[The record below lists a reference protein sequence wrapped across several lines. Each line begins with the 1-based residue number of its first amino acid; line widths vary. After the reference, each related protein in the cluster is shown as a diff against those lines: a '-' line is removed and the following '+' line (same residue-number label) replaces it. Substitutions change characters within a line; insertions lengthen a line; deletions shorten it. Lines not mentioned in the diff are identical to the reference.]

1 FLRPDPPAH
10 LCTPEQKLERFL
22 ECGMEYAFLADFPTV
37 RSYSPEEFA
46 NSILQAQC
54 HCVAAVCGFNY
65 RFGRNGAGTPE
76 MLGSILQIPVTVC
89 PEIRVL
95 DETVSS
101 TRIRRLLNEGDPVQA
116 TQLLTRPY
124 SLTAPVLHG
133 KALGRT
139 WGFPTVNQNFP
150 ADILI
155 PRRGVYISSCTVD
168 GVSYGGISNVGS
180 RPTVDRE
187 AGINCETHLLDFS
200 GDLYGREITVSF
212 LQFLR
217 PERQFES
224 EQALR
229 EQIGQD
235 LAQARDYFQN
245 RASSRLS

>member
-1 FLRPDPPAH
+1 
-10 LCTPEQKLERFL
+10 
-22 ECGMEYAFLADFPTV
+22 
-37 RSYSPEEFA
+37 
-46 NSILQAQC
+46 
-54 HCVAAVCGFNY
+54 
-65 RFGRNGAGTPE
+65 